1 MSKINFTRLLMKML
15 VGGFIISTTS
25 YIAKDISPVYAG
37 LFWSFPIQL
46 IVLYV
51 FLLYDKTSNSHI
63 SQFFLTI
70 SFGLINIAAFCIT
83 TALLLYHF
91 DNMSPLKV
99 IFFSLIS
106 WTIVG
111 YIMFNVITKII
122 NTYY

>member
-1 MSKINFTRLLMKML
+1 MVNINYKHLLIKIL
-15 VGGFIISTTS
+15 VGGFIIATTS
-25 YIAKDISPVYAG
+25 QIAKSISPIYAG

-46 IVLYV
+46 IVLYF

-63 SQFFLTI
+63 SQFFITI

-83 TALLLYHF
+83 TAILLYHF
-91 DNMSPLKV
+91 DNISPFYV
-99 IFFSLIS
+99 VFFSLIS

-122 NTYY
+122 NYYY